1 MTKRQETEFR
11 ERKTLQNSGWQV
23 NKASRYNSGSGTVR
37 HAIAKMLAGHY
48 LTHEYDYRVAF
59 EVECSDGELDI
70 LAWGSE
76 NRTTPIGVE
85 CETGLNPTVRSLK
98 LDQYYHG
105 EPLKEVFFIEVNDM
119 PESIMPAYKWIA
131 DQL

>member
-11 ERKTLQNSGWQV
+11 ERKLLQNNGWQV
-23 NKASRYNSGSGTVR
+23 NKSSRYNSGGGTVR

-48 LTHEYDYRVAF
+48 LTYEYDYRVAF

-76 NRTTPIGVE
+76 KRTSPIGVE
-85 CETGLNPTVRSLK
+85 CETGLTDEIQMQK
-98 LDQYYHG
+98 IDQYYHD
-105 EPLKEVFFIEVNDM
+105 EPLKDVFFIEVNDM
-119 PESIMPAYKWIA
+119 PAEILPAYEWIA
-131 DQL
+131 GKL